1 MMNSAFMDRCAEDL
15 ARRLGKGSGTS
26 DHAQLIERAYRTV
39 LSRPPTATEQ
49 QTAQRFLQAHP
60 DGLKRLSHVLL
71 CLNEL
76 IYLN

>member
-15 ARRLGKGSGTS
+15 ARRLEAESGTS
-26 DHAQLIERAYRTV
+26 DHDKLIEHAYRTV

-49 QTAQRFLQAHP
+49 QMAKSFLQAHP
-60 DGLKRLSHVLL
+60 DGLKRLAHVLL